1 MNNFSIY
8 YGPTKGFN
16 TFLQEKK
23 IDISTITTFS
33 KLVRKIDEESR
44 EYRHIVDKTDEKV
57 PAKEPQNIEYLV
69 AYSDEYASAREHVI
83 INFEGFLSNYNI
95 ENIIFHNPPEILSS
109 KIINLFENT
118 KIYKYEYSSITKSKI
133 LEINNEYSDVIIG
146 QESVKKYLLKSLF
159 PLVRDSYKRPIILL
173 FYGPSGVGKTETAKF
188 LSLKLGGDLFR
199 KQLSMFQNSE
209 FINYLF
215 GGFHYEKSFAKDLLE
230 RETNVI
236 LLDEF
241 DKAHNVTYSAFYQ
254 LFDEGI
260 FVDKNYNVKIGK
272 SIIICTSNY
281 NSLEEIRSNLGDP
294 IFSRIDTCIK
304 FSELSDLDVR
314 KIIRIKIDQEYN
326 CLDPSDQSIIDK
338 ENINSLFEKYL
349 GKLKNVRSI
358 ESLVREV
365 ISEKLLYDLIENS

>member
-1 MNNFSIY
+1 
-8 YGPTKGFN
+8 
-16 TFLQEKK
+16 
-23 IDISTITTFS
+23 
-33 KLVRKIDEESR
+33 
-44 EYRHIVDKTDEKV
+44 
-57 PAKEPQNIEYLV
+57 
-69 AYSDEYASAREHVI
+69 
-83 INFEGFLSNYNI
+83 
-95 ENIIFHNPPEILSS
+95 
-109 KIINLFENT
+109 
-118 KIYKYEYSSITKSKI
+118 
-133 LEINNEYSDVIIG
+133 
-146 QESVKKYLLKSLF
+146 
-159 PLVRDSYKRPIILL
+159 
-173 FYGPSGVGKTETAKF
+173 
-188 LSLKLGGDLFR
+188 
-199 KQLSMFQNSE
+199 MFQNNE

-241 DKAHNVTYSAFYQ
+241 DKAHNVAYSAFYQ
-254 LFDEGI
+254 LFDEGV

-304 FSELSDLDVR
+304 FCELSDLDVK

-338 ENINSLFEKYL
+338 ENINSLFDKYL

-365 ISEKLLYDLIENS
+365 ISEKLLYELIGNP